1 MRFNQFQKEF
11 TVLPIMLAMITT
23 YLLVISLFII
33 FSEPV
38 TITKKN
44 DQLKI
49 PVGATLWDIAEI
61 LETKEIINNKSYFV
75 LLAKIK
81 FSQKKLRSGYYDIS
95 QIKNSNQLINLL
107 KTGQNLSTRVTIPEG
122 STIHDIA
129 DLITQKISI
138 DKTRFLAL
146 TTDAGFI
153 QTTGLDVQNLEG
165 YLFPDTYFFYKNEQE
180 KSIIIKMVS
189 NFHQKWRR
197 LTQNIPIKAGK
208 SQHEL
213 LTLASLIEGEC
224 ILDDERPIVSS
235 LYQNRLRRGIKLEAD
250 PTIQYIIPD
259 GPRRLLTKDLKI
271 DSPYNTYMY
280 KGLPPGPV
288 NNPGEKSILAAL
300 RPADTNFI
308 YMVAQGDGSHYFT
321 RYYNSF
327 LQAKRKLQRIR
338 RKLEETN

>member
-61 LETKEIINNKSYFV
+61 LETKKIINNKNYFV
-75 LLAKIK
+75 LLAKMK

-146 TTDAGFI
+146 TTDTGFI